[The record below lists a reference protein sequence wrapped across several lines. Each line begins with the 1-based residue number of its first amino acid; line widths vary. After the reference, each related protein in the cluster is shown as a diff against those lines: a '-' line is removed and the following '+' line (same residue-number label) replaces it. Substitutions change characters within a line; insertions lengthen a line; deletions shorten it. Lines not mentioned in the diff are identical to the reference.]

1 MNENHIGMIL
11 GVTIGVVGGVLL
23 GVFVHATFW
32 AILPIGL
39 CLGFVYDY
47 SKKKENRK

>member
-1 MNENHIGMIL
+1 MIEQHIGMTI

-23 GVFVHATFW
+23 GVFVNVVFW
-32 AILPIGL
+32 AILPIGI

-47 SKKKENRK
+47 LKKKENHK